1 LARDCISEAAL
12 RVTSGDGKSSRV
24 RAKTPAG
31 LVRPGFAL
39 RSTLPW
45 AAALALCTGSALA
58 RAAEPVA
65 PWAAAAPAD
74 TASAPADTARARAD
88 TTGARADTA
97 AIAPVPAPAPKPAAA
112 ARTPAPPAPETKR
125 DPKGDVGFGIFFG
138 SGSYDNDPF
147 NDDLEAIGY
156 SRIESGL
163 EYGLMLDYRVSQRF
177 SIGAEL
183 SHIGADSS
191 PPSATSGPT
200 ATYGVS
206 AAPFIVN
213 FTFHALKAG
222 VMELEPFGGV
232 GPLLGTTVR
241 AAADGF
247 EIEAQKTGF
256 YAHAGVTAEAR
267 VSTMFSFWLRG
278 FVRRA
283 SASKVDLRTS
293 TGDPD
298 AVWDVDFNGTGFSF
312 GAKIYFG
319 KTEPGG
325 PSDEY

>member
-1 LARDCISEAAL
+1 MLWAAL
-12 RVTSGDGKSSRV
+12 LLC
-24 RAKTPAG
+24 AG
-31 LVRPGFAL
+31 P
-39 RSTLPW
+39 
-45 AAALALCTGSALA
+45 ALAP
-58 RAAEPVA
+58 AAEPAVS
-65 PWAAAAPAD
+65 PAD
-74 TASAPADTARARAD
+74 TSA
-88 TTGARADTA
+88 ARADTA
-97 AIAPVPAPAPKPAAA
+97 AVRADTTAVAPVPAAAPKPAAA
-112 ARTPAPPAPETKR
+112 ATTTAAPVPEKKR
-125 DPKGDVGFGIFFG
+125 DPRGDISFGIYFG
-138 SGSYDNDPF
+138 NASYDNDPF

-163 EYGLMLDYRVSQRF
+163 EYGLVFDYRVSQRF
-177 SIGAEL
+177 SVGAEL
-183 SHIGADSS
+183 SHIGADSK

-222 VMELEPFGGV
+222 VMELDAFGGL

-241 AAADGF
+241 AAAGGF
-247 EIEAQKTGF
+247 EIEAQKTGT
-256 YAHAGVTAEAR
+256 YAHAGISAEAR

-283 SASKVDLRTS
+283 SARKVDLRTS

-312 GAKIYFG
+312 GPKIYFG

-325 PSDEY
+325 PTDEY